1 MGRHSIPDPD
11 EPDEVTDESAFEQSP
26 SSSEPQTGHHH
37 RAAEPEDAADYGYAD
52 HGYAAGGYA
61 AEGAAADTYEGGD
74 YDDYD
79 SDDGFVAGDSSADYD
94 TGDYGAGQYGS
105 REYDAGQYGSG
116 EYDSGRADRAD
127 QYPADRYGA
136 DQYDDRRYDADEFG
150 TDQFDDRRAG
160 GSSDYAGDYTDYDSD
175 HAGYDTDYDEDDY
188 DDSDTRA
195 LVAAGAP
202 DSPQTSGGHRNEG
215 EWTGSHRIVTQ
226 GRRGVSFGVIAAL
239 VTVVVVVAGFIIW
252 NFFGDALSDRSG
264 VAADRCLQGDATVAV
279 LADPAIA
286 GTLGEI
292 AKTFNETTGPVGD
305 HCPVVNVTAADS
317 DAVVAGLT
325 GQWPENLG
333 DKPALWIP
341 GSSVSQARLQ
351 AAGGPKIASSN
362 SLVTSPVLV
371 AVAPQLKPVL
381 EQQTWATLPGLQND
395 PESLNK
401 LDLPGWG
408 SLRMALPKTDDSDA
422 SYLAAEAVAAASAA
436 PGAPADSG
444 AGAVSALL
452 SGAPK
457 LADDSTD
464 TAMAALLDGDDPAA
478 RSVHAVVTT
487 EQQLIHRARG
497 IADAKDALASW
508 IPPGPAAVADFPAIL
523 LEADWLEQPQV
534 AAASAFENFLREPEQ
549 TATLAEAGFRVEG
562 ADAPTSDVT
571 DGAAVEQT
579 LSVGDDTV
587 RVALANTIGEPVAAP
602 ASASDAAVSIM
613 LDRSLNLAPVVAG
626 LTAAV
631 DALPPSAAVGLTTF
645 DGAAG
650 TTVVNLGALSDDIDG
665 QPRRAAITSALSG
678 LTPTGG
684 AVSFTTLRNVYA
696 DALERFAPGHANRVL
711 VITSGPHTD
720 QSLDAAGLQD
730 LIRSSADPARP
741 VAVDVINVGNDPDG
755 PTWESVAQ
763 ISGGTYTHVPASDSP
778 EMAAAISAMLK

>member
-11 EPDEVTDESAFEQSP
+11 ESDEVADESAFEQSP
-26 SSSEPQTGHHH
+26 PASEPETGHHH
-37 RAAEPEDAADYGYAD
+37 RSEPEDTVGHGHPDDRYAADRY
-52 HGYAAGGYA
+52 
-61 AEGAAADTYEGGD
+61 AADTYEGGD

-94 TGDYGAGQYGS
+94 ADHF
-105 REYDAGQYGSG
+105 DAGQYSADRNEAGQ
-116 EYDSGRADRAD
+116 YDSGRYSADEYSTD
-127 QYPADRYGA
+127 QYG
-136 DQYDDRRYDADEFG
+136 DRRYEADHR
-150 TDQFDDRRAG
+150 DDGQG
-160 GSSDYAGDYTDYDSD
+160 GYSD
-175 HAGYDTDYDEDDY
+175 YDTDYDEDDYEDDY

-215 EWTGSHRIVTQ
+215 DWTGSHRIVAP

-252 NFFGDALSDRSG
+252 KFFGDALSDRSG

-279 LADPAIA
+279 VADPAIA

-292 AKTFNETTGPVGD
+292 AKTFNESTGPVGD
-305 HCPVVNVTAADS
+305 HCPVVNVTTADS
-317 DAVVAGLT
+317 DAVVAGLV

-333 DKPALWIP
+333 EKPALWIP

-362 SLVTSPVLV
+362 SLATSPVLM
-371 AVAPQLKPVL
+371 ALAPQLKPVL
-381 EQQTWATLPGLQND
+381 EQQTWATLPDLQND

-401 LDLPGWG
+401 LNLPGWG
-408 SLRMALPKTDDSDA
+408 SLRLALPKTGDSDA

-436 PGAPADSG
+436 PGASPDSG
-444 AGAVSALL
+444 VGAVSALL

-464 TAMAALLDGDDPAA
+464 VAMKALLDGDDPAA
-478 RSVHAVVTT
+478 RPVHAVVTT
-487 EQQLIHRARG
+487 EQHLIHQARD
-497 IADAKDALASW
+497 IADAKNVLASW
-508 IPPGPAAVADFPAIL
+508 IPPGPTAVADFPAVL
-523 LEADWLEQPQV
+523 FDADWLEDPQV
-534 AAASAFENFLREPEQ
+534 AAASSFENFLRKPEQ
-549 TATLAEAGFRVEG
+549 TAVLTEAGFRVEG
-562 ADAPTSDVT
+562 SDPPTSDIT

-587 RVALANTIGEPVAAP
+587 RVALANAVGEPVAAP
-602 ASASDAAVSIM
+602 ASASDAAVTIM
-613 LDRSLNLAPVVAG
+613 LDRSLNLAPVIAG
-626 LTAAV
+626 LNSAV

-645 DGAAG
+645 DGAVG
-650 TTVVNLGALSDDIDG
+650 TTVVNLGALSDDVDG
-665 QPRRAAITSALSG
+665 QPRREAITSSLSG
-678 LTPTGG
+678 LTPAGG

-696 DALERFAPGHANRVL
+696 EALERFSPGHTNRVL

-720 QSLDAAGLQD
+720 QSLDSAGLQD
-730 LIRSSADPARP
+730 LIRRSADPARP
-741 VAVDVINVGNDPDG
+741 VAVDVINVGNDPDR

-763 ISGGTYTHVPASDSP
+763 ISGGTYQQVPASDSP
-778 EMAAAISAMLK
+778 EMAAAIAAMLK